1 MVGTVLRPDHG
12 PDHRPPAKPDLCGS
26 RIAWETEDGQKRSAV
41 EIEAEEVVASLRFAT
56 VIITKSTKAGA
67 TDEVHDQGEE
77 VPAWDH
83 RQHLGSLRGSHPG
96 GSPFACRSPF
106 TPHIDHRTGL
116 LGLILVSRWR
126 VGLFTTRMVTFLISW
141 MLVAPP
147 QVALNAILKDDGQ
160 GAWSGACARL

>member
-12 PDHRPPAKPDLCGS
+12 PDHRPPAEPDLCGS

-77 VPAWDH
+77 VPA
-83 RQHLGSLRGSHPG
+83 
-96 GSPFACRSPF
+96 
-106 TPHIDHRTGL
+106 
-116 LGLILVSRWR
+116 
-126 VGLFTTRMVTFLISW
+126 
-141 MLVAPP
+141 
-147 QVALNAILKDDGQ
+147 
-160 GAWSGACARL
+160 